1 MNMGH
6 TYYQNHAHIVFHTG
20 GRTIRKVDFARLYA
34 YMATVAKLYKVQNPL
49 FGGTDD
55 HIHFL
60 GNFPLDKAPSAIVG
74 AIKANSSRWLKGI
87 NRHYADFAWQQGF
100 GYFSVSAS
108 MRCKVVH
115 YIQHQAEH
123 HAKESAAQ
131 EYARLVRMHE
141 LASLA
146 LPAEEAYRV

>member
-1 MNMGH
+1 
-6 TYYQNHAHIVFHTG
+6 
-20 GRTIRKVDFARLYA
+20 
-34 YMATVAKLYKVQNPL
+34 
-49 FGGTDD
+49 
-55 HIHFL
+55 
-60 GNFPLDKAPSAIVG
+60 
-74 AIKANSSRWLKGI
+74 
-87 NRHYADFAWQQGF
+87 
-100 GYFSVSAS
+100 

-123 HAKESAAQ
+123 HAKESTAQ